1 MVGCIH
7 VLRAWEPDRL
17 HVCKEHP
24 VEKET
29 VVPVDEE
36 PDAIAERQGRL
47 EVIGSCN
54 FHQTEHQQECK
65 NQGKAFLDEYRL

>member
-7 VLRAWEPDRL
+7 VFRAWEPDRL

-24 VEKET
+24 VEEET

-36 PDAIAERQGRL
+36 SDAIAECQSRP
-47 EVIGSCN
+47 EIIGSSQ
-54 FHQTEHQQECK
+54 FHQAEHQQKCQK
-65 NQGKAFLDEYRL
+65 QGKAFLDEYCL